1 MTAVYPFSAVALFLG
16 TGHCADADRDGVG
29 FACFIC
35 SIVMFCAGVATFGG
49 RK

>member
-1 MTAVYPFSAVALFLG
+1 MANSSIGYEAFLREKIRL
-16 TGHCADADRDGVG
+16 APLSG

-49 RK
+49 CK